1 MFVKDKPPE
10 SVILV
15 FPRIAGN
22 VTLPVLPFGLLAV
35 ASSLRRAG
43 FFVRIIDLNIDSEQ
57 QLHDTLKTMKIIFVG
72 FSVFTGP
79 MIQQVLEISANIRI
93 SHPNVPL
100 VWGGPH
106 PTIMPELTIRHQLV
120 DIVCRG
126 EGERTAIRLAK
137 AIAGNESLNDI
148 PGLTFKRNGEIV
160 STDPGERI
168 SSEDVDREVSLDIG
182 SIDLDPYVFMNNGK
196 RTAVFITSRGC
207 PYRCSFCWNLMFHER
222 KYIAWSPQKV
232 EAELKP
238 LIDMKIDK
246 VLIFDSFVGS
256 VSRVHAMGEIFR
268 RHHIEWAIE
277 DGCRVDYHNSE
288 EFFRGLKE
296 TGCTHVAF
304 GSESGSQRI
313 LDLIHKDITVDDIL
327 RSARLSHAHGIKGR
341 YQWMTGI
348 PGETRE
354 DALKTVRLI
363 DDVSR
368 INAQSAHSLELYL
381 PYPGNELFD
390 MACKA
395 GWRPPKNIEDWG
407 VYRWQ
412 GRYPYH
418 KEGTWFYKSIQYSNF
433 FFRYSSLASMSAFSE
448 NIKPV
453 FRAVNTLYWPF
464 AAVRWKMRWFGMPV
478 EYWLGESIRRFLEK

>member
-1 MFVKDKPPE
+1 MCAEEKTRAT
-10 SVILV
+10 VILV

-22 VTLPVLPFGLLAV
+22 VTLRVLPFGLLAV

-43 FFVRIIDLNIDSEQ
+43 FPVRILDLNIESERL
-57 QLHDTLKTMKIIFVG
+57 LHETLRETKVLLVG

-79 MIQQVLEISANIRI
+79 MIQQVLTISADIRR
-93 SHPNVPL
+93 SHPGIPL

-106 PTIMPELTIRHQLV
+106 PTIMPDLTARHPLV

-126 EGERTAIRLAK
+126 EGEKTAVRLAE
-137 AIAGNESLNDI
+137 AAAGGESLEGI
-148 PGLTFKRNGEIV
+148 PGLTFKKNGAVV
-160 STDPGERI
+160 STEPVERI
-168 SSEDVDREVSLDIG
+168 PPRDADAEVSLDLG
-182 SIDLDPYVFMNNGK
+182 SIDLAPYIFLNNGK

-207 PYRCSFCWNLMFHER
+207 PYRCSFCWNLMFHGR
-222 KYIAWSPQKV
+222 RYIAWSPQKV

-238 LIDMKIDK
+238 LLAKKIEK
-246 VLIFDSFVGS
+246 VLVFDSFVGP

-268 RHHIEWAIE
+268 RHGLEWAIE
-277 DGCRVDYHNSE
+277 DGCRVDCHNSE

-313 LDLIHKDITVDDIL
+313 LDLLCKDITVDDIL
-327 RSARLSHAHGIKGR
+327 RSARLSSACGIRGR

-354 DALKTVRLI
+354 DTLKTVHLI
-363 DDVSR
+363 DEISR
-368 INAQSAHSLELYL
+368 IHPASAHSLELYL

-395 GWRPPKNIEDWG
+395 GWKPPEKVEDWG
-407 VYRWQ
+407 TYRWQ

-418 KEGTWFYKSIQYSNF
+418 QEGTWFFKSVQYSNF
-433 FFRYSSLASMSAFSE
+433 FLRYSALAAVSAFSE

-453 FRAVNTLYWPF
+453 FRAVNMLYWPF
-464 AAVRWKMRWFGMPV
+464 AALRWKMRWFGMPL
-478 EYWLGESIRRFLEK
+478 EYRLGESLRRFLER